1 MGNSPRRAIQNCRS
15 RSSETGL
22 ARLEV
27 LESDTDRDLTRSMA
41 RRLVEDSAD
50 ASRLCMTV
58 GRVLFQIDRRTMPSP
73 SYFRII
79 LLWAEQQKRPPPEV
93 PGFAE
98 ALQVVT

>member
-27 LESDTDRDLTRSMA
+27 LESDTDRDLTRTMA